1 MKNDFYLEAAA
12 LSEVKPKNL
21 KSVKNSV
28 SWHIDQCFGYF
39 SLEQSVFLWIVGFH
53 KGVCFGLFISKNEF

>member
-1 MKNDFYLEAAA
+1 MEVENKQKKYKQKMKNDFYLEAAA

-39 SLEQSVFLWIVGFH
+39 SLEQSVFL
-53 KGVCFGLFISKNEF
+53 